1 MAAAT
6 CLGSGTLALNQVKAI
21 AEQLLA
27 EAGGLLLRGHSSQ
40 ARVVLVYCCMFS
52 LEFQLHSC
60 KRMLRHT
67 RDSCAG
73 LLGMGV
79 FSRL

>member
-27 EAGGLLLRGHSSQ
+27 EAGGSLLLH
-40 ARVVLVYCCMFS
+40 VL
-52 LEFQLHSC
+52 LEP
-60 KRMLRHT
+60 R
-67 RDSCAG
+67 A
-73 LLGMGV
+73 
-79 FSRL
+79 